1 QIPPH
6 RQAVSISGNFM
17 RLFITIISIFISTL
31 SFSQVTTS
39 VQTVVVDSGK
49 YEFKLQAK
57 KDTADYSK
65 AYQILTNQVKLN
77 PKNAE
82 YRYFLGYATDRLNA
96 DDGKEMFQL
105 KKEMTIKASE
115 QFEEVNRL
123 EPIYKGE
130 LFILDPYAKLTSI
143 WGSLAEAYLN
153 RKLIDSAKWAFSE
166 GKKRGGFIEPI
177 LEFNR
182 QLLNSCDNNAILVT
196 YGDNITIPIWYLQT
210 IENYRADITVV
221 DANLINTIWYPKY
234 LKVERN
240 LKMSFSDAVIDTLE
254 YKQWEPQQVTINNS
268 VDTTQ
273 KFSWELRPTYMA
285 NYVLKGDRVLLDIFQ
300 QNLYVRPIYFNNNS
314 DSTYNLFLS
323 SYLVDEGLVNRV
335 IPKEID
341 WNSNVLTIHKNIY
354 DYNID
359 KVKRDDIIKSRDAII
374 VLNGF
379 RWSYFNNIYNLVA
392 QAKYDKA
399 KELIKL
405 MGEKFKTDKLP
416 FTSVEAEKY
425 FADFFQQV
433 DKNYR

>member
-1 QIPPH
+1 MIVFSQTD
-6 RQAVSISGNFM
+6 VSGNFM
-17 RLFITIISIFISTL
+17 RPFITIISIFISTL
-31 SFSQVTTS
+31 TFSQVTTS
-39 VQTVVVDSGK
+39 VQTVVLDSGK

-65 AYQILTNQVKLN
+65 AYRILTNQVKLN

-82 YRYFLGYATDRLNA
+82 YRYFLGYTIDRLNA
-96 DDGKEMFQL
+96 DDGKGMFQL
-105 KKEMTIKASE
+105 KKEITIKASE
-115 QFEEVNRL
+115 QFEGVNRL
-123 EPIYKGE
+123 EPTYKGE
-130 LFILDPYAKLTSI
+130 LFILDPYSKLTSI

-153 RKLIDSAKWAFSE
+153 RKLIDSAKWAFAV

-177 LEFNR
+177 LEYNR
-182 QLLNSCDNNAILVT
+182 QLLNSCNNNAILVT

-210 IENYRADITVV
+210 IENYRTDITVV

-254 YKQWEPQQVTINNS
+254 YKQWKPQQVTIKNS

-273 KFSWELRPTYMA
+273 KISWELRPTYMD
-285 NYVLKGDRVLLDIFQ
+285 NYILKGDRILLDIFQ
-300 QNLYVRPIYFNNNS
+300 ENLYIRPIYFINNS

-354 DYNID
+354 NYDID
-359 KVKRDDIIKSRDAII
+359 KVKREDIIKSRDAVII
-374 VLNGF
+374 LNGF

-392 QAKYDKA
+392 QAKYDTA

-405 MGEKFKTDKLP
+405 MGERFKADKLP
-416 FTSVEAEKY
+416 FTSVEVEKY